1 MEQIFESKNFLLKV
15 NESCR
20 EAFLKIN
27 NREDFKDEGEL
38 CELLQKAN
46 IRSEDLLRCKVTD
59 FEREFQLAKKPIV
72 PEQAVN
78 YQMEK
83 SGDYIKKDALLASV
97 VADKHKLN
105 CFGDQEYY
113 VEKYVNENFL
123 GDNTYFQNGCIYSD
137 KDGSPYQDEK
147 HRLNVRDKFTINDD
161 LQQEV
166 EEPFYGDLEV
176 FGNILNT
183 KIEVIGRL
191 VVHGSISASQVK
203 VHDILVVHKN
213 VMEYSRV
220 EVLKD
225 ASMAA
230 ATNSTI
236 ICGGNIFFNTGI
248 TACKLICEKSV
259 VSDSSFSVIKSGEVE
274 LGESLICANVG
285 NNVQLPLALSI
296 GVLPY
301 SKYCLEELNKQYYAD
316 ADNGSDIM
324 EKITVLNQRLQD
336 GIYNSYDVG
345 QVEKKYLRIT
355 GSLHLGVDIS
365 IYNLRETVQKEEK
378 GVELSMGNGCIIKRF
393 F

>member
-1 MEQIFESKNFLLKV
+1 MEQIFESKSFELKV
-15 NESCR
+15 DETCKEVTLRVKEQEN
-20 EAFLKIN
+20 
-27 NREDFKDEGEL
+27 FKDEAEFL
-38 CELLQKAN
+38 ELLQKVGV
-46 IRSEDLLRCKVTD
+46 RQEDLLSCKGSTL
-59 FEREFQLAKKPIV
+59 EGELPLAKKPIV

-97 VADKHKLN
+97 VADRQKLN

-113 VEKYVNENFL
+113 VEKYVSENFL

-137 KDGSPYQDEK
+137 KDGCPYQDEK
-147 HRLNVRDKFTINDD
+147 HRLNVRDKFTINED

-183 KIEVIGRL
+183 KIEVIGKL

-203 VHDILVVHKN
+203 VHDILVVHNN

-220 EVLKD
+220 EVFKD

-230 ATNSTI
+230 ASNSTI
-236 ICGGNIFFNTGI
+236 VCGGNIFFNTGI
-248 TACKLICEKSV
+248 TACKLVCEKSV

-274 LGESLICANVG
+274 LGDSLICANVG
-285 NNVQLPLALSI
+285 NNVQLPLSLSI

-301 SKYCLEELNKQYYAD
+301 SKYRLEELNKIHYAD
-316 ADNGSDIM
+316 TDKGQEIL
-324 EKITVLNQRLQD
+324 EKIKRLNQKVQD
-336 GIYNSYDVG
+336 GIYASYDAR

-355 GSLHLGVDIS
+355 GSLHIGVEVA
-365 IYNLRETVQKEEK
+365 IYNQRETVQAEEK
-378 GVELSMGNGCIIKRF
+378 SVELSIGKGCIIKRSF
-393 F
+393 